1 MSINQLAKQIDEE
14 IIYPDS
20 DGQPM
25 ADNTKQFDWI
35 NHIVINLQTQYL
47 HDPKVFIA
55 GDLLWYPIEG
65 DNKTRRAPDAMVAF
79 RRPKGHRGSYKQWLE
94 NDIAPQVVFE
104 IRSPGNKDSEME
116 EKFQFYKDYQVQEYY
131 LYAQDTG
138 QLKGWI
144 RGGGQLRPIVS
155 MNGWQSPRLG
165 IRFELIDKEL
175 SLYRPNGKPF
185 TRHHEEVERADAE
198 ARARQAEKQRA
209 DAEAKARLA
218 EKQRADAEAKARLA
232 EKRRADAEA
241 KARQA
246 EKQRA
251 ETAEA
256 QLARLQS
263 LLAQKGISLD
273 ETLVSGQAQS

>member
-1 MSINQLAKQIDEE
+1 MSMSQLAKQIDEE

-35 NHIVINLQTQYL
+35 NHIVSNLRTQYI
-47 HDPKVFIA
+47 HDPNVFIA

-79 RRPKGHRGSYKQWLE
+79 GRPKGHRGSYKQWLE
-94 NDIAPQVVFE
+94 DNIAPQVVFE
-104 IRSPGNKDSEME
+104 IRSPGNKNSEME
-116 EKFQFYKDYQVQEYY
+116 EKFQFYQDYQVEEYY
-131 LYAQDTG
+131 LYDPDTG

-155 MNGWQSPRLG
+155 MNGWKSQRLG
-165 IRFELIDKEL
+165 IHFKLKDKEL
-175 SLYRPNGKPF
+175 SLYHPNGKPF
-185 TRHHEEVERADAE
+185 TTHDEEAKRAE
-198 ARARQAEKQRA
+198 E
-209 DAEAKARLA
+209 EAKAR
-218 EKQRADAEAKARLA
+218 QA

-241 KARQA
+241 KARQV

-251 ETAEA
+251 ESAEA

-263 LLAQKGISLD
+263 LLAQKGISL
-273 ETLVSGQAQS
+273 EEILINGQ